1 VAPVAVETAQAEAC
15 GSKSYSVSLPYS
27 TDATDIVAKG
37 LTIDEH
43 LDISAENPAQPT
55 RTEEASLRAEA
66 GEGASDG
73 SPGASAV
80 DSDSVPAFAR
90 LDGLILAAVVLVAL
104 VIRVIYVLQ
113 VRSSPL
119 FSHPIL
125 DSEVHDGW
133 ARAIV
138 AGKDIFTGAYFK
150 APLYPWFLAAV
161 YKLGGPGYLVPR
173 LVQAVMGSLSC
184 GLVYLVGREA
194 FGRATGALAGL
205 AAATFWV
212 LVYFD
217 AELLLEPLS
226 VFLNLLALWLILR
239 AARRGTGLSWLV
251 AGLVLGLSA
260 INRPNVLVFMPLVA
274 LWIVFIYRARLR
286 LGLLRAAVFGVGCSI
301 PILPITIRNWVVG
314 HDFVLIASQ
323 AGPNFYIGNNPESDG
338 MSARVPGARTSW
350 FGGFQDWTSL
360 AEQETGRKLKPSE
373 VSKFFFEKAWDFMRH
388 RRRAA
393 LNLMLAKFQ
402 LFFYEWE
409 IPNNKDLFFFTKHY
423 TPIAAYLPLRS
434 GMVLSLGV
442 VGLLLSLG
450 RARRLF
456 PLWAFAVVYSATVIA
471 FFVCS
476 RFRVPVMPMFILFA
490 AYFVV
495 RWWRYLKAKDW
506 GAAAG
511 WGIVAY
517 LAWAGVNRGVPDQVK
532 RMYEARSY
540 CQVGVAL
547 AQEGRLDA
555 ARAAYRQALEVDPQC
570 TDAEVNLGH
579 SALQQNNFD
588 EAIRYFRDV
597 LKNNPGA
604 DVHEHLAKALGYK
617 GRWGE
622 AIEVLR
628 TGLAAYPG
636 YLDLKRKLAF
646 VLATCPIRRYRDG
659 SEAVRLAESVRDFGS
674 EIPETYDT
682 LGVAYAEVGRFGD
695 AIAAARHALRLAQ
708 AAGIADAA
716 EQITARLS
724 LYGRGRAFRQSL
736 PASR

>member
-1 VAPVAVETAQAEAC
+1 MTPREDV
-15 GSKSYSVSLPYS
+15 
-27 TDATDIVAKG
+27 
-37 LTIDEH
+37 
-43 LDISAENPAQPT
+43 
-55 RTEEASLRAEA
+55 A
-66 GEGASDG
+66 GESSVG
-73 SPGASAV
+73 SELAAAV
-80 DSDSVPAFAR
+80 ASDSVPAFAR
-90 LDGLILAAVVLVAL
+90 LDVLILAVVVLVAL

-113 VRSSPL
+113 LRDSPL

-133 ARAIV
+133 ARSIV
-138 AGKDIFTGAYFK
+138 AGRDVFTGAYFK
-150 APLYPWFLAAV
+150 APLYPWFLATI
-161 YKLGGPGYLVPR
+161 YKLAGPGYLVPR

-217 AELLLEPLS
+217 AELLLEPLG
-226 VFLNLLALWLILR
+226 VFLNLLALWLIFR
-239 AARRGTGLSWLV
+239 AGRRGAALSWLM
-251 AGLVLGLSA
+251 AGLALGLSA

-274 LWIVFIYRARLR
+274 LWIVFIDRARWR
-286 LGLLRAAVFGVGCSI
+286 QGCLRAVVFGIACSI

-373 VSKFFFEKAWDFMRH
+373 VSKFFFDKTWDFMRH

-393 LNLMLAKFQ
+393 LDLMLRKFQ

-409 IPNNKDLFFFTKHY
+409 IPNNKDLFFFTKQY

-434 GMVLSLGV
+434 GMILPLGV

-450 RARRLF
+450 RAKRLF
-456 PLWAFAVVYSATVIA
+456 PLWAFATVYSATVIA

-476 RFRVPVMPMFILFA
+476 RFRVPVMPVFILFA
-490 AYFVV
+490 AYLVV
-495 RWWRYLKAKDW
+495 RWVGYAKAKDW

-517 LAWAGVNRGVPDQVK
+517 LAWAGVNRGVPDQMYK
-532 RMYEARSY
+532 MYEARSH

-547 AQEGRLDA
+547 AQEGRPDE
-555 ARAAYRQALEVDPQC
+555 ARAAYRQALEVDPRC
-570 TDAEVNLGH
+570 IEAETNLGH
-579 SALQQNNFD
+579 SALKQNDFN
-588 EAIRYFRDV
+588 EAIRHFQEV
-597 LKNNPGA
+597 LKINPGS
-604 DVHEHLAKALGYK
+604 DVHEYLAMALGWK

-622 AIEVLR
+622 MIEVMR
-628 TGLAAYPG
+628 AGLEAYPG

-646 VLATCPIRRYRDG
+646 VLATCPVARYRDG
-659 SEAVRLAESVRDFGS
+659 PEAVRLAESVRDFGS
-674 EIPETYDT
+674 EVPETYHT
-682 LGVAYAEVGRFGD
+682 LGVAYAEVGRFEK
-695 AIAAARHALRLAQ
+695 AIAAARKAKRLAE
-708 AAGIADAA
+708 AAGNAGAV
-716 EQITARLS
+716 ERITACLS

-736 PASR
+736 PVTP